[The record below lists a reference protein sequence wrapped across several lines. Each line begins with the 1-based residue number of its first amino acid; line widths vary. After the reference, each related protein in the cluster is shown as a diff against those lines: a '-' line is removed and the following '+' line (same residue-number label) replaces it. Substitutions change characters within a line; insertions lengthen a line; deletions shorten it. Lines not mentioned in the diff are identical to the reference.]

1 MAHSNQIREFQ
12 LSDNGITLQEV
23 YLGPGGVLTGS
34 LRLSQESEE
43 RATAL
48 LLDQEINSQQM
59 QLDRK
64 RNAMEARVAA
74 LQAELQ
80 AEEEELKRHILI
92 KKAEQKQLNK
102 DRSDMGQRRQGGPDS
117 NGHGIPNNGHN
128 GSGLPARTKEG
139 SPHA

>member
-1 MAHSNQIREFQ
+1 
-12 LSDNGITLQEV
+12 
-23 YLGPGGVLTGS
+23 LTGS

-59 QLDRK
+59 QLERK

-117 NGHGIPNNGHN
+117 NGQGFSNNGQG
-128 GSGLPARTKEG
+128 GSGAHSREKEG
-139 SPHA
+139 SSHA